1 MKAVGAIGR
10 KMIDIGGAKPV
21 EADRI
26 AEVYSAG
33 HVTLYNPR
41 SGKTVDRSLKGME
54 PWELVEALGG
64 TEVFATHRLNWE
76 YDAVVWMRRSMI
88 RNVVRGVDPSGKHV
102 EPWSYVQMIY
112 HPELPDPYPVGT
124 ECGLWW
130 SAITPLTVAETW
142 DSLNARGPV
151 IRPTRRVKPPRPVL
165 DVERL
170 SHALEGK
177 KALAGV
183 SDQVLAVARPQAHL
197 VHTPDPEAV
206 VAYLVD
212 VEEQKGQKLLAVVDL
227 ARLDPALGLPES
239 GSLSFHHDGR
249 SSTWGDKAT
258 HAKRFSVS
266 YSESS
271 AGLIVEGTSGL
282 VPMTATT
289 GVGLPPIDSTDGEA
303 IEFQTE
309 KQEDAYVDLLA
320 KLYGEPRFPG
330 GVPGTWIGGYPYQ
343 LQDDMQE
350 QCAEMA
356 QKAWG
361 IESEPEEWRLL
372 LQLASE
378 SDASMSWGEDGFL
391 YYWIRESDL
400 AARDFSHVWCIL
412 QTM

>member
-1 MKAVGAIGR
+1 
-10 KMIDIGGAKPV
+10 MIDIGGARPV
-21 EADRI
+21 EGDSI
-26 AEVYSAG
+26 SEIYSAG
-33 HVTLYNPR
+33 YVVLYNQR
-41 SGKTVDRSLKGME
+41 TGKVTDRNLKTVQA
-54 PWELVEALGG
+54 WELVEALGG
-64 TEVFATHRLNWE
+64 TEVFASYVINAER
-76 YDAVVWMRRSMI
+76 DAVVWLRRSLI
-88 RNVVRGVDPSGKHV
+88 RGVV
-102 EPWSYVQMIY
+102 EGVPDKDLRSWSIVQMVY
-112 HPELPDPYPVGT
+112 NLPIADPYRWIGDGAPDG
-124 ECGLWW
+124 
-130 SAITPLTVAETW
+130 AFYTPLTVAETW
-142 DSLNARGPV
+142 ELLNERGPV

-177 KALAGV
+177 QALACV

-212 VEEQKGQKLLAVVDL
+212 VEEQKGPKLLAVVDL

-239 GSLSFHHDGR
+239 GSLSFYHDCR
-249 SSTWGDKAT
+249 SSTWGDKAA

-271 AGLIVEGTSGL
+271 ARSIVEGASGL

-289 GVGLPPIDSTDGEA
+289 GIGLPTIGSTDGDLIAFE
-303 IEFQTE
+303 TD
-309 KQEDAYVDLLA
+309 KQEDAYVDLCA
-320 KLYGEPRFPG
+320 KLFGEPGFPG
-330 GVPGTWIGGYPYQ
+330 GVPGTWLGGYPYQ

-350 QCAEMA
+350 QCVEMA

-400 AARDFSHVWCIL
+400 AACDFSHAWCIL